1 MKPFYDNL
9 KDSAF
14 WYELD
19 GVKYFFSTEL
29 RRDNFIKR
37 YQDNRKEVAA
47 RLKKRWR
54 FDIESSLLADLY
66 LYSSIELHGFY
77 IEHNGG
83 AFEWQRQVKLDGLR
97 MTKKNYEMPFGA
109 TTERLL
115 K

>member
-1 MKPFYDNL
+1 
-9 KDSAF
+9 KDSSF
-14 WYELD
+14 WYELV
-19 GVKYFFSTEL
+19 GVKYFFSIEL
-29 RRDNFIKR
+29 RWDNFIKR
-37 YQDNRKEVAA
+37 YQDNCIEVAA
-47 RLKKRWR
+47 RIKKCLR

-66 LYSSIELHGFY
+66 LYSSIEFHGFY

-97 MTKKNYEMPFGA
+97 MTKKNYETPFGA